1 MENYLGNWVNQKEHC
16 KPSHQKLT
24 ETIVKITSRRKKKK
38 KRKKKLHTRFDIFKL
53 GFFLLKVIKC

>member
-24 ETIVKITSRRKKKK
+24 ETIVKITSRRNKKKTQK
-38 KRKKKLHTRFDIFKL
+38 KTTYSL
-53 GFFLLKVIKC
+53 

>member
-24 ETIVKITSRRKKKK
+24 ETIVKITSRRNKKKTQK
-38 KRKKKLHTRFDIFKL
+38 KNYILALIYSSW
-53 GFFLLKVIKC
+53 FFFFVEGH